1 MGAFRRFAKEVH
13 VVARILR
20 PSRLF
25 FLSLELHYA
34 LLAVAAFVDGLVRGV
49 HDRVARAVAAVV
61 VDDAA
66 GLEV

>member
-1 MGAFRRFAKEVH
+1 MDWKTCIR
-13 VVARILR
+13 LR
-20 PSRLF
+20 NFSV
-25 FLSLELHYA
+25 SKIHYA

-49 HDRVARAVAAVV
+49 HDRVARAITAVV